1 MTVKVADGAQLFCTH
16 EAVNCSWS
24 VHGQLF
30 TTTFKVLP
38 LTCYDAILGMEWLEA
53 YSPMQIQWKEKWL
66 SFSHQNSTIRLH
78 GVQDAV
84 VDVNAITV
92 HQLIAME
99 KQDLVWGIVELYSI
113 EQRAEPVAQALHPE
127 IQELVTQFADLFDEP
142 SGTPLNS
149 TLTHSI
155 PLVPG
160 IQPFRLKPYRYT
172 PSQKDE
178 IEKQVA
184 HLLKSNMIQE
194 STSPFASPA
203 LLVKKKSGEWRL
215 CVDYRRLNAYTV
227 KNKFPMPIVEEL
239 FEELYGAA
247 WFTTLD
253 LRSGFHQ
260 IKVTP
265 EDQYKTTFQTH
276 HGHYEYLV
284 MPYGLT
290 GAPATFQ
297 SIMNHV
303 LAPLL
308 RKCVVAFIDDIL
320 IYSQTYTEH
329 VYHVQLVFQLL

>member
-1 MTVKVADGAQLFCTH
+1 MATVN
-16 EAVNCSWS
+16 E
-24 VHGQLF
+24 
-30 TTTFKVLP
+30 
-38 LTCYDAILGMEWLEA
+38 
-53 YSPMQIQWKEKWL
+53 
-66 SFSHQNSTIRLH
+66 
-78 GVQDAV
+78 
-84 VDVNAITV
+84 ITLN
-92 HQLIAME
+92 QLIAME
-99 KQDLVWGIVELYSI
+99 KQDLVWGIVELYSA
-113 EQRAEPVAQALHPE
+113 EQSAETVAQTVPLE

-142 SGTPLNS
+142 SSIPLHS

-155 PLVPG
+155 PLLPRV
-160 IQPFRLKPYRYT
+160 QPFRLKPYRYT

-194 STSPFASPA
+194 STSPFASPT

-260 IKVTP
+260 ISVKP
-265 EDQYKTTFQTH
+265 EDQYKTAFQTH

-308 RKCVVAFIDDIL
+308 RKCVVVFIDDIL
-320 IYSQTYTEH
+320 IYSQTFTEH
-329 VYHVQLVFQLL
+329 VYHVQLVFQLLQANQFKVRLSKCSFAQQKLSYLGHILSPNRVSTDPGKIRDVQTWPSPQSVKDVWSFLGLASYYRRFVKNFG

>member
-1 MTVKVADGAQLFCTH
+1 M
-16 EAVNCSWS
+16 
-24 VHGQLF
+24 
-30 TTTFKVLP
+30 
-38 LTCYDAILGMEWLEA
+38 
-53 YSPMQIQWKEKWL
+53 
-66 SFSHQNSTIRLH
+66 
-78 GVQDAV
+78 
-84 VDVNAITV
+84 
-92 HQLIAME
+92 
-99 KQDLVWGIVELYSI
+99 
-113 EQRAEPVAQALHPE
+113 
-127 IQELVTQFADLFDEP
+127 
-142 SGTPLNS
+142 
-149 TLTHSI
+149 
-155 PLVPG
+155 
-160 IQPFRLKPYRYT
+160 
-172 PSQKDE
+172 
-178 IEKQVA
+178 
-184 HLLKSNMIQE
+184 LKSNMIQE
-194 STSPFASPA
+194 STSPFASPT

-260 IKVTP
+260 ISVKP
-265 EDQYKTTFQTH
+265 EDQYKTAFHTH

-308 RKCVVAFIDDIL
+308 RKCVVVFIDDIL